1 MSVLPL
7 WLKAIIIACCVG
19 ALLYGVHLLD
29 ASRQK
34 IGYNQAIAEVTK
46 KENESLK
53 FALAE
58 ITRLNNQVMEATNA
72 AKERE
77 LEAQKYRDRIIVLD
91 NKLRNT
97 KHTIDLSL
105 ANATTTTDALRSATS
120 AFNSLF
126 AECRGKYEEMGHAA
140 HGHSSDVITL
150 EQAWPR

>member
-29 ASRQK
+29 TSRQK

-58 ITRLNNQVMEATNA
+58 ITRLNNQVMEATDA

-77 LEAQKYRDRIIVLD
+77 LEAQKYRDRIVVLD
-91 NKLRNT
+91 GKLRNAQRS
-97 KHTIDLSL
+97 IDLSL
-105 ANATTTTDALRSATS
+105 ANATADALRSATS

-126 AECRGKYEEMGHAA
+126 AECRGKYEEMGRAA

-150 EQAWPR
+150 EQAWPK

>member
-58 ITRLNNQVMEATNA
+58 ITRLNNQVAEAQNA
-72 AKERE
+72 ARERE
-77 LEAQKYRDRIIVLD
+77 AANKVLSDRINTVSG
-91 NKLRNT
+91 KLRDT
-97 KHTIDLSL
+97 QRSL
-105 ANATTTTDALRSATS
+105 EVSIASATADALRGATS

-126 AECRGKYEEMGHAA
+126 AECRGKYEEMGRAA

-150 EQAWPR
+150 EQAWPK

>member
-1 MSVLPL
+1 MSLLPFWVKGIIVAAVL
-7 WLKAIIIACCVG
+7 AAVG
-19 ALLYGVHLLD
+19 YGVHLLD
-29 ASRQK
+29 SSRQQ
-34 IGYNQAIAEVTK
+34 IGYNRAMSEVTQ

-58 ITRLNNQVMEATNA
+58 IIRLNNQVTEAQNA
-72 AKERE
+72 ARERE
-77 LEAQKYRDRIIVLD
+77 LEAQKYRDRIVVLD

-105 ANATTTTDALRSATS
+105 ANATTDALRSATS

-126 AECRGKYEEMGHAA
+126 AECRGKYEEMGRAA

-150 EQAWPR
+150 EQAWPTN

>member
-1 MSVLPL
+1 MSLLPL
-7 WLKAIIIACCVG
+7 WLKAIMIAVVV
-19 ALLYGVHLLD
+19 AAIAYAVHLLD
-29 ASRQK
+29 VSRQQV
-34 IGYNQAIAEVTK
+34 GYDRAMTEVTK

-53 FALAE
+53 LALAE
-58 ITRLNNQVMEATNA
+58 ITRLNNQVTEAQNA

-77 LEAQKYRDRIIVLD
+77 LEAQKYRDRIVVLD

-105 ANATTTTDALRSATS
+105 ANATTDALRSATS

-150 EQAWPR
+150 EQAWPK